1 MKAISRM
8 KLALVAVGACVLVF
22 PGAQA
27 EEEKKAGI
35 DIRNYPGNTPRTEKD
50 DALKLKGDWRTGQKY
65 YTAYCEACH
74 LPSGAGNRDGSI
86 PQLAGQHQTV
96 LIKQLSDI
104 RSGVRYNPTMYPFAR
119 KIPDAQALA
128 DVAAYIGTLCF
139 PLDSGK
145 YEGADAAKQVAE
157 GKQLYDNKCAMCHQE
172 NGAGRKD
179 ALYPVLAGQHYK
191 YLLRQMTDVRDGRR
205 VDVPAEMFEAI
216 KSYDDAQLVAVAA
229 YQASLKTPA
238 LLMCRTPTD
247 KGRM

>member
-1 MKAISRM
+1 MNAIPGI
-8 KLALVAVGACVLVF
+8 KLATVAVGACVLVF

-27 EEEKKAGI
+27 EEEKKAGT
-35 DIRNYPGNTPRTEKD
+35 DIRSYPGNTPRAEKD
-50 DALKLKGDWRTGQKY
+50 EALKLKGNWRTGQKY
-65 YTAYCEACH
+65 YMAYCEACH

-96 LIKQLSDI
+96 LIKQLADI

-119 KIPDAQALA
+119 KLRNAQALA
-128 DVAAYIGTLCF
+128 DVAAYVGTLCF

-145 YEGADAAKQVAE
+145 YQGADAARQLGE
-157 GKQLYDNKCAMCHQE
+157 GKQLYDNKCAKCHQAD
-172 NGAGRKD
+172 GAGNKD

-191 YLLRQMTDVRDGRR
+191 YLLRQMTEVRDGRR

-229 YQASLKTPA
+229 YQASLKTPVS
-238 LLMCRTPTD
+238 LMCRTPTP
-247 KGRM
+247 KARM

>member
-1 MKAISRM
+1 MKAISMM
-8 KLALVAVGACVLVF
+8 KWAMVAFGASVFALS
-22 PGAQA
+22 GAQA

-35 DIRNYPGNTPRTEKD
+35 DVRNYPGNTPRTEKD
-50 DALKLKGDWRTGQKY
+50 EALKLKGNWRTGQKY

-96 LIKQLSDI
+96 LIKQLADI

-119 KIPDAQALA
+119 KLPGAQAVA
-128 DVAAYIGTLCF
+128 DVAAYVGTLCF
-139 PLDSGK
+139 PLESGK
-145 YEGADAAKQVAE
+145 YEGADAARQLAE
-157 GKQLYDNKCAMCHQE
+157 GKQLYDSKCAQCHQS

-179 ALYPVLAGQHYK
+179 ALYPVLAGQHNK
-191 YLLRQMTDVRDGRR
+191 YLLRQMTEVRNGKR

-238 LLMCRTPTD
+238 LLMCRTPAD
-247 KGRM
+247 KARM